1 MIAQSIQRS
10 VERSF
15 GTACFLAYFALLFF
29 RHTAEMVGSYL
40 PYAALAGVLFVA
52 VFAGSA
58 HQADQLDRLGP
69 ARLSALAS
77 ILCAAG
83 VFLLEALPTPLLFV
97 FGGVLSL
104 AGCAAFFLIYGKNL
118 AFYNHQERICQLAT
132 AFVVGAA
139 IVALTATLADT
150 VAFLVTLFLPLFAAL
165 HLFTLKPNKD
175 TFAFAS
181 LAETRK
187 SHQFALSS
195 LFTTALTGFVWGIA
209 FCLLAVR
216 SPAAEAAPL
225 CFALP
230 IAVGGLVFPGR
241 PVHRARSFRKARF
254 CAASPPWPS
263 SPSPRCRSCRAG
275 CSSCAGPSCS

>member
-52 VFAGSA
+52 VFAG
-58 HQADQLDRLGP
+58 QRPPADQLDRLGP

-104 AGCAAFFLIYGKNL
+104 A
-118 AFYNHQERICQLAT
+118 
-132 AFVVGAA
+132 
-139 IVALTATLADT
+139 
-150 VAFLVTLFLPLFAAL
+150 
-165 HLFTLKPNKD
+165 
-175 TFAFAS
+175 
-181 LAETRK
+181 
-187 SHQFALSS
+187 
-195 LFTTALTGFVWGIA
+195 
-209 FCLLAVR
+209 
-216 SPAAEAAPL
+216 AAP
-225 CFALP
+225 
-230 IAVGGLVFPGR
+230 
-241 PVHRARSFRKARF
+241 RSF
-254 CAASPPWPS
+254 
-263 SPSPRCRSCRAG
+263 
-275 CSSCAGPSCS
+275 